1 VVTPTATDAVSTL
14 RAGPRATG
22 KIASPMIAGMD
33 LGDPISY
40 GVLVSGTKV
49 FSSDRAEIGTVVH
62 VLADEAEDIFDG
74 IVIDERTGP
83 GGHRFADADQ
93 IDAIFTLRRGL
104 QQMPPQAGMEWL
116 IKRIQNTANN
126 DTLLAG
132 L

>member
-1 VVTPTATDAVSTL
+1 VGRGA
-14 RAGPRATG
+14 
-22 KIASPMIAGMD
+22 
-33 LGDPISY
+33 
-40 GVLVSGTKV
+40 
-49 FSSDRAEIGTVVH
+49 
-62 VLADEAEDIFDG
+62 
-74 IVIDERTGP
+74 RTSCSAP
-83 GGHRFADADQ
+83 DQ